1 MIRLERVGCNS
12 LEKGLLQVVEGGI
25 GGAVDAGDG
34 SVDGCRLVGD
44 VQQHD
49 RLGDKSMARQRE
61 RVCV

>member
-1 MIRLERVGCNS
+1 MHWKRAGFSGCNVRP
-12 LEKGLLQVVEGGI
+12 LGD
-25 GGAVDAGDG
+25 AVDGG
-34 SVDGCRLVGD
+34 VDGCRLVGD